1 MSADLHIHILEG
13 ADEEAVKCCLSN
25 TLGSKWFG
33 YSTKHWEHNDEIY
46 KTPDVWI
53 GEVSWLKASLFD
65 DPDRFIPGPVQ
76 AVYEVVGEDFREI
89 DDEMIK
95 EIEEALSLENTTS
108 YRLAS
113 KESVIKFLKEHYGK
127 KTFTISW

>member
-1 MSADLHIHILEG
+1 MSADLHIHILEE

-33 YSTKHWEHNDEIY
+33 YSRNGGWNSKVYD
-46 KTPDVWI
+46 TPSVWI
-53 GEVSWLKASLFD
+53 GEVSWLKAGLFE
-65 DPDRFIPGPVQ
+65 DPDRYIPAPVQ
-76 AVYEVVGEDFREI
+76 AVYEVIGEDFRKI

-95 EIEEALSLENTTS
+95 EVEGALSLKNNTNYSVATS
-108 YRLAS
+108 VT
-113 KESVIKFLKEHYGK
+113 EFLRGHYGK